1 MAQTAPT
8 AGKRRKRRSGDRSK
22 SKANSTWMLMEE
34 ILEKLKVLDYEEK
47 FCKVNTI
54 KPFPRTMFA
63 MKSSNKSTQF
73 AQFMKLTTWLF
84 VESGR
89 ENFKIDRFDDPT
101 TSVHKV
107 MLELKN
113 MDFEMVYSHNQ
124 LLDGNGEAVCA
135 VLDFLSDKALEQA
148 GFDWKKQYKPRYP
161 QEDFAEEADVD
172 EAADVGAIVDDIATD
187 SDEDD
192 DDNEQMYTDMVHG
205 NVNDNDD
212 DLAASTALI
221 ESEVNVVK
229 WKTELERVGPKLKV
243 KLVTHDKEWRSHL
256 DQTKFHEKAIKK
268 YLPGSLK
275 QLTAIDSGIKSNLE
289 RVTQKERYINQNFEK
304 MRNEYREITLKLQA
318 VNQQYSVGNDKLQEL
333 TNALALITD
342 KLEDVQSRQEEKGS
356 SMTNTGPLVR
366 MKKAIQKLKEDR
378 NQMELRIGV
387 VAHTLMMA
395 EMQQKN
401 RDDGSNDEDSD
412 GMLSGSD

>member
-1 MAQTAPT
+1 MAATT
-8 AGKRRKRRSGDRSK
+8 SKRRKRSGRAK
-22 SKANSTWMLMEE
+22 SKVQTNNTWMQMEE
-34 ILEKLKVLDYEEK
+34 ILENLKILDYEQK
-47 FCKVNTI
+47 FCKPHSI

-113 MDFEMVYSHNQ
+113 MDFEMPYSHSQ
-124 LLDGNGEAVCA
+124 LLDGNGEAVCE
-135 VLDFLSDKALEQA
+135 VLQFLSKKALEES
-148 GFDWKKQYKPRYP
+148 GFDWKKQYKPKYP
-161 QEDFAEEADVD
+161 NEEFAEEAEVD
-172 EAADVGAIVDDIATD
+172 EEADVGAIVDDIATD
-187 SDEDD
+187 SDDDDEDD
-192 DDNEQMYTDMVHG
+192 EVMYTDMVHG
-205 NVNDNDD
+205 NVNDDD
-212 DLAASTALI
+212 DHAASTALI
-221 ESEVNVVK
+221 EAEVDVVK
-229 WKTELERVGPKLKV
+229 WKKELERVRPKLKV

-256 DQTKFHEKAIKK
+256 DQAKFHEKAIGE
-268 YLPGSLK
+268 YRPGSMR
-275 QLTAIDSGIKSNLE
+275 QLDAIKSDIGEKLE
-289 RVTQKERYINQNFEK
+289 RVLQKERYINQTFDK
-304 MRNEYREITLKLQA
+304 MRTEYREITHKLQS
-318 VNQQYSVGNDKLQEL
+318 VNQQYSTGNDKLQEL

-366 MKKAIQKLKEDR
+366 MKKAIQKLREDR

-387 VAHTLMMA
+387 VAHTLMMS
-395 EMQQKN
+395 EMRQKN
-401 RDDGSNDEDSD
+401 LDDNDDSNDDSD
-412 GMLSGSD
+412 GPIGSDSD